1 MIRIILRRHHY
12 LPHPFLCNVPWFLMT
27 FITWSAWERAQC
39 STPPDPFLQDLSI
52 MRACKRWQTLWGI
65 RSVPWG
71 SPWLCFA
78 ETLWIGLLKR
88 LSSGWPA
95 AIKSSPKGVMMQL
108 WAASIS
114 AWYYSLCFFF
124 FFFLLLNT
132 ALHLNQ
138 QRFYDSLC
146 SIL

>member
-1 MIRIILRRHHY
+1 MCFMIRIVLRRHHY
-12 LPHPFLCNVPWFLMT
+12 LPHPFLCPMVFDD
-27 FITWSAWERAQC
+27 FITWSAWESTQC
-39 STPPDPFLQDLSI
+39 SVPPDPFLQDLSI
-52 MRACKRWQTLWGI
+52 MRACKWWRSLWGI

-78 ETLWIGLLKR
+78 EMLWIGPLKR

-95 AIKSSPKGVMMQL
+95 AIKSSPNGCNDAAVGSLYLCLILQL
-108 WAASIS
+108 VTVFS
-114 AWYYSLCFFF
+114 
-124 FFFLLLNT
+124 LLLST

-138 QRFYDSLC
+138 QRFCDSLR